1 VKVLLRNEKTFS
13 SVAMTKSVQILLSIA
28 IHFTIKFGGW
38 MSRQLSLNG
47 SLEETIYVRKPDE
60 FIERRKE
67 HLLCK
72 LNKSINGF

>member
-1 VKVLLRNEKTFS
+1 
-13 SVAMTKSVQILLSIA
+13 M
-28 IHFTIKFGGW
+28 KFGEW

-60 FIERRKE
+60 FIERGKE

-72 LNKSINGF
+72 LNKSINGFK